1 MLRIVRTPEGEVVID
16 PSGKLPGRGA
26 YVCLRD
32 ECVLAAEKRDGLS
45 KSLKVPFDKGLYARL
60 LEQVRS
66 APDEGGK
73 AP

>member
-32 ECVLAAEKRDGLS
+32 ECVLAAEKRDALS
-45 KSLKVPFDKGLYARL
+45 KALKVSFDHDLYARL
-60 LEQVRS
+60 LERVRS
-66 APDEGGK
+66 NSDEEGRAP
-73 AP
+73 